1 MYNSKRTLNL
11 KIEAILVGMILCALI
26 SMFFKPVMNILVSN
40 ALNETNSLVSEI
52 LSENHE

>member
-11 KIEAILVGMILCALI
+11 KIEAILVGVILCTLV
-26 SMFFKPVMNILVSN
+26 SMFFKPVMNVMVSN

>member
-11 KIEAILVGMILCALI
+11 KIEAIVVGMILCALI